1 MMVSRH
7 GAATGIRECFTFVDF
22 LLLRLGQGEE
32 CFETIEDFI
41 LNLCRDVMADNLKEA
56 IVQAAFANL
65 VHELSLRCCIVAI
78 ENFVLRQ
85 RTDIP

>member
-1 MMVSRH
+1 
-7 GAATGIRECFTFVDF
+7 VDF